1 VRSIIARADERLVV
15 IRVDRALDL
24 VEVPA
29 DQLDA
34 TALPDTRVAHVA
46 GVARLPDGL
55 VVICDLTAFLSS
67 AGSSQLAAALE
78 QPHPRVEVG
87 ADNQGG
93 ATVFFI
99 RDNGAGF
106 DMERA
111 HRLFLPFE
119 RLHSEAEFKGTGV
132 GLTTAR
138 RVIER
143 HGGRIWAEAAPDRG
157 ATFFFTVPAPGS

>member
-1 VRSIIARADERLVV
+1 MNRGEFDLSATARLVV
-15 IRVDRALDL
+15 ANLTAFQPDHAVDLVIQPGLRCHGDRALIQ
-24 VEVPA
+24 V
-29 DQLDA
+29 
-34 TALPDTRVAHVA
+34 
-46 GVARLPDGL
+46 
-55 VVICDLTAFLSS
+55 
-67 AGSSQLAAALE
+67 ALE
-78 QPHPRVEVG
+78 NLLGNAWKFTRKQAHPRVEVG
-87 ADNQGG
+87 ADSQGG
-93 ATVFFI
+93 ATVFFV

-132 GLTTAR
+132 GLTTTR

-143 HGGRIWAEAAPDRG
+143 HGGKIWAEAVAGRG